1 MEGLAPGSAAVGSQ
15 VPFQVA
21 RLTAVAQMQKAASTD
36 VAANAL
42 KLIQSAL
49 VVPQAQTGG
58 LDVRA

>member
-1 MEGLAPGSAAVGSQ
+1 MEGIAPGGVAVGSQ

-21 RLTAVAQMQKAASTD
+21 RLTAVAELQKVATTD

-49 VVPQAQTGG
+49 VVTQAQTGG

>member
-1 MEGLAPGSAAVGSQ
+1 MEGIASVGAEVGSQ
-15 VPFQVA
+15 DPFQVA
-21 RLTAVAQMQKAASTD
+21 RLTAVAQLQKVASAD

-42 KLIQSAL
+42 KLIQTAL